1 MKNNDPKPAVS
12 TGKLVPS
19 VNPFSKKRQHSEI
32 TKADNGMNGNGNG
45 ILKPV
50 STVVEAE
57 DVSMQDA
64 EELKSAASDVKM

>member
-1 MKNNDPKPAVS
+1 M
-12 TGKLVPS
+12 
-19 VNPFSKKRQHSEI
+19 

-45 ILKPV
+45 ILKPA